1 MENYPTNNPDISHAL
16 QDSQNNS
23 QGYIFSTPVPPFEN
37 SQIPS
42 FVHPINNFENQNLPL
57 NMNPTL
63 PDSFP
68 WFGPFENE
76 GDLAQNTGHIS
87 SSFLNPANPVIS
99 FGSSD
104 SHQEQG
110 FPNMSLN
117 HDLHS
122 NMYNPALPN
131 SLQGFNLASVGPN
144 MSQTF
149 PNPRNPVSAI
159 GINISSEAGRS
170 NLAQQRKSR
179 GRPSGSRGLFIES
192 MVLEV
197 PSGVDLIPYLVEYAQ
212 SRQTSVTVLGGF
224 GSVSKLGFQYLDSQ
238 PLVFIEE
245 DMTMMMSM
253 SGTYVY
259 SPAGPSSSQSFFNVM
274 VAGQNSKIYNGK
286 AYQVITA
293 GITTLTVTAIPQI
306 AQD

>member
-1 MENYPTNNPDISHAL
+1 
-16 QDSQNNS
+16 
-23 QGYIFSTPVPPFEN
+23 
-37 SQIPS
+37 
-42 FVHPINNFENQNLPL
+42 
-57 NMNPTL
+57 
-63 PDSFP
+63 
-68 WFGPFENE
+68 
-76 GDLAQNTGHIS
+76 
-87 SSFLNPANPVIS
+87 
-99 FGSSD
+99 
-104 SHQEQG
+104 
-110 FPNMSLN
+110 MSLN

-149 PNPRNPVSAI
+149 PNPRNPMSAI
-159 GINISSEAGRS
+159 GINISSEAGGS
-170 NLAQQRKSR
+170 NLAQQSKSR
-179 GRPSGSRGLFIES
+179 RGPSGSKGKERVEDRATEDLFIEP